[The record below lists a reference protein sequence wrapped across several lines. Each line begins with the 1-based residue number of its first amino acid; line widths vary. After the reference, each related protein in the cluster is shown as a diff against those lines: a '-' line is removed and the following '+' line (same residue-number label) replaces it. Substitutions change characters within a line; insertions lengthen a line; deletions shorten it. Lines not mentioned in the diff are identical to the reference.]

1 MTESAAPRALS
12 GELTFDT
19 VPAVWRDLAAWLNAG
34 GGEIAVDLAQV
45 THADSAGLALL
56 IELQRLARGRNRKLR
71 LLGVPAQ
78 LADLIRINGL
88 TEAFA
93 LK

>member
-19 VPAVWRDLAAWLNAG
+19 VPAVWRDLAAWLNG
-34 GGEIAVDLAQV
+34 GSGEIAVDLARV

-56 IELQRLARGRNRKLR
+56 IELQRVARRKQRELR
-71 LLGVPAQ
+71 LVGVPEQ
-78 LADLIRINGL
+78 LAGLMRINGL
-88 TEAFA
+88 EKAFSR
-93 LK
+93 